1 MTDLLQQLV
10 KKGFLDKKT
19 AESLELEN
27 KESGKKIEE
36 LLLEKKLVS
45 EEVLFGLK
53 SEILKI
59 PLKEISPD
67 DVSLSHL
74 ELIPEESVVYY
85 KMIPL
90 QKKNRVLEIG
100 MVYPEDLQTQEALK
114 FLARQGKF
122 EYQIFLIKLKTFNEL
137 FKKYQ
142 GLKQE
147 VTKILGELEKEHK
160 PLEIEITPSGKK
172 ELERLAEE
180 APITKIVSV
189 VLRQG
194 VEGNASDIHI
204 EPSGDK
210 VRIRFRIDG
219 ILYSSLFLPLK
230 LLPSIIARIKILSN
244 LKIDETRI
252 PQDGRFSGVFDGK
265 TVDFRV
271 STFPIILGEK
281 TAIRILDP
289 KEGVKEFE
297 QLGLEKRNFE
307 IIRKT
312 LESPYGLIL
321 VTGPT
326 GSGKTT
332 TLYGFLN
339 KLNKEGVNIVT
350 VEDPVEYYIPGLNQ
364 SQIKPEI
371 GYDFAPAL
379 RWILRQD
386 PDIIMVGEIRDQETA
401 TLVVHASLTGHLV
414 LSTLHTSNVIGV
426 IPRLID
432 LGIPSFLIPSTLKVA
447 LNQRL
452 IRKLCPNC
460 RIEKKLLP
468 AIQKI
473 ILEEINS
480 FPPAIKKD
488 FKIPDTIK
496 IYETKGCKKCN
507 FKGYSGRIG
516 VFEILEMTDNL
527 AEIIKDPTDVK
538 LREEAFR
545 QGMLTMKQDGIL
557 KVLQGITT
565 IEEVLKTTE

>member
-147 VTKILGELEKEHK
+147 VTKILGELEKERK

-496 IYETKGCKKCN
+496 IYEAKGCKKCN